1 MPEMY
6 LDLSCHRGRAF
17 AAYLYLP
24 RRPGDK
30 VAGSRQLEDGL
41 LLDLSPSGTPIGTEI
56 TSLEHASMALTS
68 RVPKEWGFPAMSQ
81 AELAPLKLA

>member
-6 LDLSCHRGRAF
+6 LEVTYHRGRAF

-24 RRPGDK
+24 RRLGDK

-41 LLDLSPSGTPIGTEI
+41 VLDLSPSGTPMGIEI
-56 TSLEHASMALTS
+56 TSPELASVALIN
-68 RVPKEWGFPAMSQ
+68 RVLKEWGFPAMTQ
-81 AELAPLKLA
+81 AELAPLKVA